1 VYDKVSEAIGK
12 PMSVA
17 MFISALYN
25 TMGEYHVMR
34 DEPASQLSTA
44 VKIEALRLLNA
55 SLSNPCGTTGLEIML
70 SILTLGV
77 GVMVS

>member
-1 VYDKVSEAIGK
+1 
-12 PMSVA
+12 MSAA

-25 TMGEYHVMR
+25 TIGEYHAVR

-55 SLSNPCGTTGLEIML
+55 SVSNPRDTTRLETML